1 MQLTQ
6 YIVCVY
12 TTWNIF
18 DFGHSLKVAALEQ
31 QVVRIVSW
39 IVSSFKKSLMM
50 TTEKTA
56 TAGIPSPCLK
66 NEEKKQKKTVT
77 RHDPLF
83 QALGFLRALQENR
96 GEDTFHFLVCLLVR
110 SGVQALCTP
119 DDDYGENS
127 NSGYSLA
134 LFKE

>member
-66 NEEKKQKKTVT
+66 NEDLK
-77 RHDPLF
+77 
-83 QALGFLRALQENR
+83 
-96 GEDTFHFLVCLLVR
+96 
-110 SGVQALCTP
+110 
-119 DDDYGENS
+119 
-127 NSGYSLA
+127 
-134 LFKE
+134 